1 MQVWPKIYFFLT
13 QFYIFQFYPSN
24 CRNSCMNLYILP
36 ALSLDF
42 VEFFQYF
49 LTFEENSEIQFL
61 VFMCHIPE
69 LKITFP
75 SEVLVSSDRRP
86 YRNLTFH
93 YVLSR
98 QGSSFCNRARLIFQ
112 AFALRDMK
120 MAAREGC
127 RVGQRMS
134 YSFSFCYLNSA
145 CTRRSIY
152 FNVPKV

>member
-1 MQVWPKIYFFLT
+1 MN
-13 QFYIFQFYPSN
+13 FYILQ
-24 CRNSCMNLYILP
+24 

-61 VFMCHIPE
+61 VFMWRSHIPE

-86 YRNLTFH
+86 YRNLTFDN
-93 YVLSR
+93 VLAR

-127 RVGQRMS
+127 RVVQRMS
-134 YSFSFCYLNSA
+134 YRFRFCYLNSA